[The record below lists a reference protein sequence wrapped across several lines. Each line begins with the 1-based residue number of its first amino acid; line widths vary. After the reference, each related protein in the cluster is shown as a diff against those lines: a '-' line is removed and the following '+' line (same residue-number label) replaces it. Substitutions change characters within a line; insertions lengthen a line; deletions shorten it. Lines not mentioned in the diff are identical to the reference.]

1 MKESP
6 ACWIL
11 RSLLAEDAEIR
22 TLDSLLLRQL
32 IRKESCLRK
41 KRIMATKGSR
51 AKILVIVLVVAIIT
65 FSHYSTELEVHR
77 YHIFYQGLYF
87 IPILLSGL
95 WFGLRGGLVASLS
108 ITILYLPFTIVHWT
122 VFSAED
128 INSLLEMVL
137 YNLVAVVLGILRDRE
152 KREQLRLSEAEN
164 LAAIGKA
171 ASCLAHDM
179 KTPLIAIGGFS
190 RSIKR
195 SLKSDEKHNE
205 KLDII
210 IQEAQRLENM
220 IKEMLDFSRPL
231 ELHASTQ
238 DIQPVIKE
246 SLEVVRDLAGEKKVE
261 LQVQSAQGLPTCS
274 FEAMRMKQ
282 ALINVLSNA
291 IEASPEGGIVSVAT
305 FQKGKRLFL
314 EVSDQ
319 GCGIPPDK
327 KREVFLPFYSTKKGG
342 TGLGLTIVKKIIE
355 AHRGRVEILD
365 GPRSG
370 TLVRIV
376 LPLA

>member
-1 MKESP
+1 
-6 ACWIL
+6 
-11 RSLLAEDAEIR
+11 
-22 TLDSLLLRQL
+22 
-32 IRKESCLRK
+32 
-41 KRIMATKGSR
+41 MATKGSKAR
-51 AKILVIVLVVAIIT
+51 ILVIVLVVATIT
-65 FSHYSTELEVHR
+65 FFHYSTELEAHR

-122 VFSAED
+122 ASSTED

-137 YNLVAVVLGILRDRE
+137 YNLVAAVLGVLRDRE
-152 KREQLRLSEAEN
+152 RKEQMRLHEAES
-164 LAAIGKA
+164 LAAIGKT

-179 KTPLIAIGGFS
+179 KTPLVAIGGFS
-190 RSIKR
+190 RS
-195 SLKSDEKHNE
+195 LKSNFKGDKKDYE

-210 IQEAQRLENM
+210 IQEVQRLENM
-220 IKEMLDFSRPL
+220 VREMLDFSRPL

-246 SLEVVRDLAGEKKVE
+246 SLEVVRDLAEEKKVE
-261 LQVQSAQGLPTCS
+261 LQVQSAQGLPPCS
-274 FEAMRMKQ
+274 FEAMRIKQ
-282 ALINVLSNA
+282 VLINLLSNA
-291 IEASPEGGIVSVAT
+291 VEASPEGGIVSVAT

-319 GCGIPPDK
+319 GCGIPSHK
-327 KREVFLPFYSTKKGG
+327 KGEVFLPFFSTKKGG
-342 TGLGLTIVKKIIE
+342 TGLGLTIVKKIVE

-365 GPRSG
+365 NPKKGAIF
-370 TLVRIV
+370 RIV

>member
-1 MKESP
+1 MTTR
-6 ACWIL
+6 A
-11 RSLLAEDAEIR
+11 
-22 TLDSLLLRQL
+22 
-32 IRKESCLRK
+32 
-41 KRIMATKGSR
+41 SR
-51 AKILVIVLVVAIIT
+51 VRILVIVLVVATIT
-65 FSHYSTELEVHR
+65 FFHYSTELETHR

-87 IPILLSGL
+87 VPILLSGL

-122 VFSAED
+122 AFSAED
-128 INSLLEMVL
+128 INSLLEMML

-152 KREQLRLSEAEN
+152 KKEQLRLSEAEN

-195 SLKSDEKHNE
+195 SLKSDEKDRE

-220 IKEMLDFSRPL
+220 IREMLDFSRPL

-238 DIQPVIKE
+238 DIQPIIKE

-261 LQVQSAQGLPTCS
+261 LQARSAQGLPPCP
-274 FEAMRMKQ
+274 FEAMRIRQ
-282 ALINVLSNA
+282 VLINLLSNA
-291 IEASPEGGIVSVAT
+291 VEASPEGGIVSIST

-319 GCGIPPDK
+319 GCGIPADK
-327 KREVFLPFYSTKKGG
+327 RREVFLPFFSTKKSG
-342 TGLGLTIVKKIIE
+342 TGLGLTIVKKIVE
-355 AHRGRVEILD
+355 AHRGQVEILD
-365 GPRSG
+365 NSENG
-370 TLVRIV
+370 TIFRIV

>member
-1 MKESP
+1 
-6 ACWIL
+6 L
-11 RSLLAEDAEIR
+11 RDKR
-22 TLDSLLLRQL
+22 TRP
-32 IRKESCLRK
+32 I
-41 KRIMATKGSR
+41 KGSR
-51 AKILVIVLVVAIIT
+51 AKILVIVLVVATIT
-65 FSHYSTELEVHR
+65 IFHYSTELEAHR

-108 ITILYLPFTIVHWT
+108 ITILYLPFTIIHWRA
-122 VFSAED
+122 FSTDD
-128 INSLLEMVL
+128 INGLLEMVL

-152 KREQLRLSEAEN
+152 KREQLRLSGAEN

-179 KTPLIAIGGFS
+179 KTPLIAIGGLS

-195 SLKSDEKHNE
+195 SLKSNQKEDEK
-205 KLDII
+205 LGII
-210 IQEAQRLENM
+210 IQEAQQLENM
-220 IKEMLDFSRPL
+220 IREMLDFSRPL
-231 ELHASTQ
+231 ELRPIKQ
-238 DIQPVIKE
+238 DIGPVIAE
-246 SLEVVRDLAGEKKVE
+246 SLEVVRELAAEKKVMLE
-261 LQVQSAQGLPTCS
+261 VEPSQVSPPCV
-274 FEAMRMKQ
+274 FEAMRLKQ
-282 ALINVLSNA
+282 VLVNLLSNA

-305 FQKGKRLFL
+305 FQKGKRLVL

-355 AHRGRVEILD
+355 AHQGRVEILD

-370 TLVRIV
+370 TIVRIV
-376 LPLA
+376 LPLV